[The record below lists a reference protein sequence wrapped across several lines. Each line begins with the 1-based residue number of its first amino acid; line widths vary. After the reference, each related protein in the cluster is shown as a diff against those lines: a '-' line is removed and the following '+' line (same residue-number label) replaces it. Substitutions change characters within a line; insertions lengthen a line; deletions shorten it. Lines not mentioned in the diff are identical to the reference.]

1 MKYKLFLLTCFAVL
15 ASFWASASDA
25 PPGVG
30 ENEAKKNDV
39 VGGVYHT
46 DTKKPLEN
54 VSVTAYS
61 ASKKEKVAITDANGN
76 YSFTDLKPGTY
87 KFVFEKGG
95 YKKVTREK
103 IISKVDEAHQLNI
116 NMEAHSAFDFMP
128 GPSHFFDF

>member
-1 MKYKLFLLTCFAVL
+1 MKYKLFLLTCFAAL
-15 ASFWASASDA
+15 ASFWASASDL

-30 ENEAKKNDV
+30 ENDASKADV
-39 VGGVYHT
+39 VGGVYHI

-54 VSVTAYS
+54 VSVTVYS
-61 ASKKEKVAITDANGN
+61 ASKKEKVVITDANGA
-76 YSFTDLKPGTY
+76 YSFADLKPGTY

-103 IISKVDEAHQLNI
+103 IIAKTDEAHQLNI